1 MIHTSPLLRY
11 IVFATV
17 FLGASA
23 GTSDVAPD
31 HPARVILFVPDGAG
45 AGTWTVGR
53 LTIDEPAYEQLPVLG
68 LVDARGWEHTV
79 SESAA
84 TATAYSTGV
93 RTFKG
98 GLAVGPDSAPRPTVL
113 EVARDRGMATGLI
126 TTTLITDATPAAF
139 CAHYTS
145 RDHAEVAR
153 QMADAGVTLL
163 LGGGRRWFERVTDA
177 GSVSLLERMRGRY
190 TYVDSA
196 PAFRALDP
204 DTVTALFG
212 LFAPGDV
219 ALAPGREP
227 TLAEMTGFALDMLGR
242 DPEGFFLLVETEET
256 DTQAHNNQPFDVLAP
271 EVLAFDDA
279 IRVGLEYQ
287 RRHPETLIVVV
298 GDHETGGLSIVT
310 GSGGGPEARYTTTG
324 HTAALLP
331 MFAGGPGAEAFGAVL
346 SNSRVGELLLEA
358 VRR

>member
-1 MIHTSPLLRY
+1 
-11 IVFATV
+11 V
-17 FLGASA
+17 FLAA
-23 GTSDVAPD
+23 L
-31 HPARVILFVPDGAG
+31 PAACTTAQEVPTRVILFVPDGAG
-45 AGTWTVGR
+45 AGIWTIGR
-53 LTIDEPAYEQLPVLG
+53 LTIDDPAFEQLPVIG
-68 LVDARGWEHTV
+68 LVDTRGSEHTV

-93 RTFKG
+93 RTFEG
-98 GLAVGPDSAPRPTVL
+98 GLAVGPDSTPLTTVL

-153 QMADAGVTLL
+153 QMAEAGVTLL
-163 LGGGRRWFERVTDA
+163 LGGGRGWFERVVDA
-177 GSVSLLERMRGRY
+177 DSVSLLNRMKERY

-196 PAFRALDP
+196 PAFHALDP
-204 DTVTALFG
+204 DTVTALLG
-212 LFAPGDV
+212 LFARGDV
-219 ALAPGREP
+219 ALAPQREP
-227 TLAEMTGFALDMLGR
+227 TLAEMTSFALEMLGR
-242 DPEGFFLLVETEET
+242 DDEGFFLLVENEET
-256 DTQAHNNQPFDVLAP
+256 DTQTHRNEPFEVLAP
-271 EVLAFDDA
+271 EVQAFDDA
-279 IRVGLEYQ
+279 IRIGLEYQ

-310 GSGGGPEARYTTTG
+310 DRAGHPDARYTTTG

-331 MFAGGPGAEAFGAVL
+331 VFAGGPGAEAFGAVL
-346 SNSRVGELLLEA
+346 DNSRVGELLLEA